1 MLVPLSACSSCVLQ
15 GFPQW
20 ASGPVFSGIGY
31 PIAPQPSALA
41 PLAYTPIESKF
52 VFRDWGEFA
61 HVSAQEFL
69 AALLNAL
76 AAPNPTSA
84 TGPTIEEAF
93 KIHLQSLTTNASAS
107 QTHNIPSLYSILKT
121 FWLPSSPAYFSMA
134 ASTSTTRMP
143 MEYRFLYWDPQPLVF
158 NGIQCPCCPN
168 YLVNNGRIRSGPIK
182 IYDLDKPF
190 FIIGCE
196 YLCNSAQCVAATSP
210 EGRIFSSIDS
220 SIMNSLPKGLKDE
233 FPARLLCSEADAGC
247 APDIWNWNAMGVST
261 ALWNLVIAGLNLGLR
276 KEVVLRLVHA
286 IRFGAPSIK
295 FGAKEAV
302 GEPHMPLN
310 ASASDDEGRFH
321 AVNGNEGDKLPK
333 VTSIFILFFRCLSY
347 PS

>member
-1 MLVPLSACSSCVLQ
+1 MA
-15 GFPQW
+15 
-20 ASGPVFSGIGY
+20 
-31 PIAPQPSALA
+31 PISYA
-41 PLAYTPIESKF
+41 PIEPKF

-61 HVSAQEFL
+61 HVSPQEFL

-93 KIHLQSLTTNASAS
+93 KIHLQSLATNASAS
-107 QTHNIPSLYSILKT
+107 QTHNIPSLYSILRT
-121 FWLPSSPAYFSMA
+121 FWLPSSPAYFTMA

-158 NGIQCPCCPN
+158 NGIQCPFCPN
-168 YLVNNGRIRSGPIK
+168 SLVNNGRIRSGPIK

-196 YLCNSAQCVAATSP
+196 YICNSAQCVAATSP
-210 EGRIFSSIDS
+210 EGRTFSSIDS

-233 FPARLLCSEADAGC
+233 FPARLLCSDADAGC
-247 APDIWNWNAMGVST
+247 GPNIWNWNAMGVST

-276 KEVVLRLVHA
+276 KDVVLQLIHA
-286 IRFGAPSIK
+286 IRFGAPNIK
-295 FGAKEAV
+295 FNTKEEARD
-302 GEPHMPLN
+302 PSMPVN
-310 ASASDDEGRFH
+310 ASVSGDGEQFQ
-321 AVNGNEGDKLPK
+321 AVNRKEKEDEMPK
-333 VTSIFILFFRCLSY
+333 VRYLLYCFPILF
-347 PS
+347 